1 MPKHYFADASRARVQ
16 ITKAQQKAIEKMYIE
31 LAEEIADE
39 TKLLQ
44 QRSNISSILRSQYL
58 GNLSSQIKQELNSMS
73 FKQNELIR
81 KNMASVA
88 ASVVKDNAILLET
101 MHINVTGAYSY
112 IPSEIVKSVASGKL
126 YKERWNLSSS
136 IWQNIQ
142 HTKRDIDRVVAK
154 GIAGQKSTYEI
165 AKDLEKYVN
174 PKARKDWEWSK
185 IYPGTAKVV
194 DYNAQRLA
202 RTMVSHAY
210 QDSIVRTTKN
220 NPFVE
225 CYQWMTS
232 NSDRVC
238 EICQER
244 ESGFHGVVING
255 KSMYGCYYAEDLPLD
270 HPNGMCVVDTIIEDL
285 NDVADRLADWVNGKD
300 DEALDSFAEDLG
312 FSSETLKSKVSN

>member
-1 MPKHYFADASRARVQ
+1 MSKLYFADASRARVQ

-44 QRSNISSILRSQYL
+44 QRSSISSILRSQYL
-58 GNLSSQIKQELNSMS
+58 GNLSSQIKQELNNMS
-73 FKQNELIR
+73 FQQNDLIR

-126 YKERWNLSSS
+126 YKGRWNLSSA
-136 IWQNIQ
+136 IWKDIQ
-142 HTKRDIDRVVAK
+142 YTKRDIDRVIAK

-185 IYPGTAKVV
+185 VYPGTARVV

-285 NDVADRLADWVNGKD
+285 DDVADRLADWVNGKD
-300 DEALDSFAEDLG
+300 DEALNNFAEDLG
-312 FSSETLKSKVSN
+312 FSSETLKSKVSI